1 MYVFVFASL
10 TTANRVR
17 FLIKNKLGL
26 SFDINKVSA
35 SKIIPGCSYGLF
47 VNKENK
53 DKVWEFIKGLDVNL
67 IGLFEESIIK
77 GGNKDGVS

>member
-26 SFDINKVSA
+26 SSDINKISA
-35 SKIIPGCSYGLF
+35 TKMVPGCSYGLF
-47 VNKENK
+47 VKDVNKAIVE
-53 DKVWEFIKGLDVNL
+53 DFIKALDINL
-67 IGLFEESIIK
+67 IGVYEESVIK